1 MKNKPKTYPQPEQY
15 DPPVAHLLTV
25 GDPREHQGWPDYP
38 ASFDITLEHVT
49 ELIRMVQD
57 ERLNWADSD
66 SDEVWAPLHAWRT
79 LAQLRAETAVD
90 AIIDTF
96 YTIDDWD
103 QDWQQNEYPAVM
115 AMIGPPAISAL
126 KTYLAD
132 ERNGMW
138 SRITAAEALGKIGQQ
153 YPESRDECVAILS
166 DQLSQHQRQDPTQ
179 NAFLISSLVDL
190 KAIEAVGPM
199 KLAFNAGD
207 VDLSVLGDW
216 EEVQIDLG
224 LLKKRLTPPPEYGWI
239 PDEYIPM
246 AKMVRSGTLGKQLA
260 KTSDEPDPWKNVG
273 RNDPCPCGS
282 GKKYKNCHGF
292 PGRKDR

>member
-1 MKNKPKTYPQPEQY
+1 MKNKPKTYPEPEQY
-15 DPPVAHLLTV
+15 APPVAHLLTV
-25 GDPREHQGWPDYP
+25 GDPREQGEWPDYP
-38 ASFDITLEHVT
+38 TIFDITLAHVPD
-49 ELIRMVQD
+49 LIRMMQD
-57 ERLNWADSD
+57 EGLNWADSE

-90 AIIDTF
+90 AIINTF

-103 QDWQQNEYPAVM
+103 QDWQQNEYPTVM
-115 AMIGPPAISAL
+115 AMIGPPAIPAL
-126 KTYLAD
+126 KAYLAD

-138 SRITAAEALGKIGQQ
+138 SRVTAAEALSKIGLK
-153 YPESRDECVAILS
+153 YPESRDECVAILA

-190 KAIEAVGPM
+190 KAIEAIGPM
-199 KLAFNAGD
+199 ESAFNAGD

-216 EEVQIDLG
+216 EEVQIELG
-224 LLKKRLTPPPEYGWI
+224 LLKERLTPLPEYDWI

-246 AKMVRSGTLGKQLA
+246 AKMMRSGTFGKLLA
-260 KTSDEPDPWKNVG
+260 KASDEPDPWKNVG

-282 GKKYKNCHGF
+282 GKKYKKCHGF
-292 PGRKDR
+292 PGRKNS